1 MSGWA
6 IQGGTSWGQSAKG
19 AWPVLSGLLPHLAES
34 YTPRTES
41 GLALANRL
49 EPGGTVVLVTADEI
63 ARELGAV
70 GGTGKTQLAAA
81 IAHTLWN
88 QRAVDLLVWVTASS
102 RDAVVTG
109 YAQALA
115 DVGEPDPYGGPEA
128 AASHFLT
135 WLAGTDRPWLVV
147 IDDLTDPAALEGL
160 WPRGASGQAVV
171 TTNRPETARHASSPR
186 VVWIGGF
193 SRREALNYL
202 HTRLHADPD
211 QWVGALD
218 LATELGFLPIT
229 LAQAGALL
237 ADTGIDCREY
247 RIRIVEQRGRLS
259 AAAGII
265 SSTVAGAG
273 ALSIDLAD
281 RLPPVGLA
289 WPALVLTCLLDPN
302 GIPGTVLTSQ
312 AACAFLS
319 QYAGGASVNEA
330 QARTAVRNLA
340 RVGLVTIDTTSA
352 ARTIWAHTVVQALA
366 RQALPAGEYEQ
377 AGLAAADALAEVWPQ
392 HGASPVL
399 EQALRDCTAKL
410 RQATGALLWSPEPH
424 PVLLRAGDSLA
435 SAGLAGS
442 AVGYWQAMID
452 AIRPILGP
460 VDLRTIRVRA
470 RLADAYQ
477 AAGQHSD
484 AIAVDERLLADC
496 ERGLGPEH
504 PDTLNARSSLSRA
517 YSAAGRAGDAI
528 RLAERALADTER
540 TQGPQTPDTVAA
552 RSDLAQAYLS
562 AGLSGEAIAA
572 FERTLA
578 VEEQVVGPD
587 HPDTLTARANLAH
600 AYRAGG
606 RLGDAIPLFERILA
620 SREKVQGPDDPDTL
634 TARGNLASA
643 YRAGGRMRDA
653 IGAYKRTLADRE
665 RVQGPSHPDTI
676 TARGN
681 LADAYHQARK
691 LKDALPLY
699 ERTLADREQVL
710 GPDHPDTLTA
720 RGNLASAY
728 HSARKLT
735 VALPLYERTLTDCER
750 VLGPDHPDTLT
761 SRGNLAYAYHT
772 AGRLTEALALF
783 KSTLADCERVLGPDH
798 PLTVA
803 ARDNHE
809 AAAKT

>member
-6 IQGGTSWGQSAKG
+6 IQGSTNWGQSVRG
-19 AWPVLSGLLPHLAES
+19 TWPVLSGLVPHLAES

-41 GLALANRL
+41 GLALATRL
-49 EPGGTVVLVTADEI
+49 EPGGTAVLVTADEI

-81 IAHTLWN
+81 AAHTLWD

-102 RDAVVTG
+102 RDAVLTG
-109 YAQALA
+109 YAQALG
-115 DVGEPDPYGGPEA
+115 DVGQPEPYDGPEA
-128 AASHFLT
+128 AALHFLA
-135 WLAGTDRPWLVV
+135 WLAGTDRPWLAV
-147 IDDLTDPAALEGL
+147 IDDLADPAVLEGL
-160 WPRGASGQAVV
+160 WPRGASGRVVV
-171 TTNRPETARHASSPR
+171 TTNRADTARHAQRPR
-186 VVWIGGF
+186 VTPIGGF

-202 HTRLHADPD
+202 HSRLHADPD

-218 LATELGFLPIT
+218 LATEVGFLPII
-229 LAQAGALL
+229 LGQAGALL

-247 RIRIVEQRGRLS
+247 RMRIVEQRGRLS

-265 SSTVAGAG
+265 SSTVAAAG
-273 ALSIDLAD
+273 ALSIDRAD
-281 RLPPVGLA
+281 RRPPAGLA
-289 WPALVLTCLLDPN
+289 WPALALTGLLDPN
-302 GIPGTVLTSQ
+302 GIPGAVLTSQ

-319 QYAGGASVNEA
+319 GFGGGMPVSDE
-330 QARTAVRNLA
+330 QARAAVRNLA

-352 ARTIWAHTVVQALA
+352 NRTVRAHTVVQALV
-366 RQALPAGEYEQ
+366 RQALSAGECEQ
-377 AGLAAADALAEVWPQ
+377 AGLTAADALAEVWTQ
-392 HGASPVL
+392 RAASPRL
-399 EQALRDCTAKL
+399 EQALRDCTARL
-410 RQATGALLWSPEPH
+410 RQATGALLLSPEPH
-424 PVLLRAGDSLA
+424 PVLLRAGESL
-435 SAGLAGS
+435 SDAGLAES
-442 AVGYWQAMID
+442 AIGYWQAMID
-452 AIRPILGP
+452 ATRPILGS
-460 VDLRTIRVRA
+460 VDRQAIGVRA

-477 AAGQHSD
+477 SAGEHSA
-484 AIAVDERLLADC
+484 AIAGYERLLADC

-504 PDTLNARSSLSRA
+504 PDTLSARSSLARA
-517 YSAAGRAGDAI
+517 YGAAGRAGDAI

-552 RSDLAQAYLS
+552 RSDLAQAYLG
-562 AGLSGEAIAA
+562 AGLSGEAIAV

-578 VEEQVVGPD
+578 VEEQVAGPD

-600 AYRAGG
+600 AYRAAG
-606 RLGDAIPLFERILA
+606 RFGDALPLFERILA
-620 SREKVQGPDDPDTL
+620 SREKVQGPDDPATL
-634 TARGNLASA
+634 AARGSLASA
-643 YRAGGRMRDA
+643 YRAAGRTRDA

-665 RVQGPSHPDTI
+665 RVQGHGHPDTI

-699 ERTLADREQVL
+699 EQTLADREHVL

-735 VALPLYERTLTDCER
+735 MALPLYERTLAGCER

-761 SRGNLAYAYHT
+761 SRGNLAHAYHT

-798 PLTVA
+798 PLTTA
-803 ARDNHE
+803 ARQNYDT
-809 AAAKT
+809 AATT

>member
-1 MSGWA
+1 MSGRA
-6 IQGGTSWGQSAKG
+6 IQGSTNWGQWGKG
-19 AWPVLSGLLPHLAES
+19 TWPVLSGLLPHLAES

-49 EPGGTVVLVTADEI
+49 EPGGTLMLVTADEI

-81 IAHTLWN
+81 VAHTPWD

-102 RDAVVTG
+102 RDAVLTG
-109 YAQALA
+109 YAHALGE
-115 DVGEPDPYGGPEA
+115 VGEPEPYDGPET

-135 WLAGTDRPWLVV
+135 WLTGTDRPWLAV
-147 IDDLTDPAALEGL
+147 IDDLADPAVLEGL
-160 WPRGASGQAVV
+160 WPRGASGRVVV
-171 TTNRPETARHASSPR
+171 TTNRPDTARHAHRPQVMR
-186 VVWIGGF
+186 IGGF

-247 RIRIVEQRGRLS
+247 RMRIVEQRGRLS
-259 AAAGII
+259 AAAGNM
-265 SSTVAGAG
+265 SSTVAAAG
-273 ALSIDLAD
+273 ALAIDLAD
-281 RLPPVGLA
+281 RRRPVGLA
-289 WPALVLTCLLDPN
+289 WPALALICLLDAN
-302 GIPGTVLTSQ
+302 GIPGVVLTSH

-319 QYAGGASVNEA
+319 QFGAGTPVDEA
-330 QARTAVRNLA
+330 QARAAVHNLA
-340 RVGLVTIDTTSA
+340 RVGLVTIDTTSV
-352 ARTIWAHTVVQALA
+352 ARTVQAHTVVQALA
-366 RQALPAGEYEQ
+366 RQALSAGECEQ
-377 AGLAAADALAEVWPQ
+377 AGRAAADALVQVWPQ

-410 RQATGALLWSPEPH
+410 RQATGALLWSPECH
-424 PVLLRAGDSLA
+424 PVLFRAGESLA
-435 SAGLAGS
+435 SAGLAES
-442 AVGYWQAMID
+442 AIGYWQGVLD
-452 AIRPILGP
+452 ARQPVRGP
-460 VDLRTIRVRA
+460 VDPQTTGVRA

-477 AAGQHSD
+477 ASGEHSD
-484 AIAVDERLLADC
+484 AIAEYERVLADC

-504 PDTLNARSSLSRA
+504 PDTLNARSSLARA
-517 YSAAGRAGDAI
+517 YGAAGRAGDAI
-528 RLAERALADTER
+528 RLAERAVAECER
-540 TQGPQTPDTVAA
+540 TQGPGHLDTLAA
-552 RSDLAQAYLS
+552 RAELGQAYLS
-562 AGLSGEAIAA
+562 AGLHNEAVTV
-572 FERTLA
+572 FERNLRGRDE
-578 VEEQVVGPD
+578 VLGPR

-600 AYRAGG
+600 AYRAAD
-606 RLGDAIPLFERILA
+606 RLADALPLYEHTLADRER
-620 SREKVQGPDDPDTL
+620 VQGPDDPDTL

-643 YRAGGRMRDA
+643 YRAAGRMREA
-653 IGAYKRTLADRE
+653 IGAYKRTLAERE
-665 RVQGPSHPDTI
+665 RVQGPGHPEAI

-691 LKDALPLY
+691 FKDALPLY
-699 ERTLADREQVL
+699 ERTLTDREQVL

-728 HSARKLT
+728 HSARKLN
-735 VALPLYERTLTDCER
+735 VALPLYERALADCER

-761 SRGNLAYAYHT
+761 CRGNLAHAYHT
-772 AGRLTEALALF
+772 TGRLTEALALF
-783 KSTLADCERVLGPDH
+783 KSTLADCERALGPDH

-803 ARDNHE
+803 AHE
-809 AAAKT
+809 NYDAATKT